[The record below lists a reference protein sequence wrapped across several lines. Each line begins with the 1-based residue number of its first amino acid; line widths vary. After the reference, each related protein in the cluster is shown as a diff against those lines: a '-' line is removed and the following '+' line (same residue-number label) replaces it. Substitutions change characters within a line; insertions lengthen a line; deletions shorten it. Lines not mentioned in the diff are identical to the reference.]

1 MIDRNVDALIPV
13 TGKASPDVRQ
23 VFGSRIPAPK
33 GGGFYKQPEKP
44 YTQEEVARGV
54 DAIENEELAK
64 ELEEQM
70 NPGD

>member
-13 TGKASPDVRQ
+13 TGKASPTVRQ
-23 VFGSRIPAPK
+23 VFGPRIPAPK
-33 GGGFYKQPEKP
+33 GGGFYKQSENF
-44 YTQEEVARGV
+44 
-54 DAIENEELAK
+54 ENEEVAK